1 VSRGVRPQE
10 ATVESATLDESKFL
24 ALPYGKV
31 LEVCAASSEKELINS
46 AMIGVSVAL
55 GNHPQKLSSDS
66 DYCDFVSSFVTSV
79 IAPYVERAAA
89 LQLAILSFR
98 GRISAGDTLAG
109 FAPELE
115 KVKSVV
121 IMNEEAA
128 EVILGDKN
136 RTTNFLLAV
145 TSMAALLC
153 RKNNQ
158 VAELFGL
165 KKSLFGGLKFK
176 G

>member
-1 VSRGVRPQE
+1 
-10 ATVESATLDESKFL
+10 
-24 ALPYGKV
+24 
-31 LEVCAASSEKELINS
+31 
-46 AMIGVSVAL
+46 
-55 GNHPQKLSSDS
+55 
-66 DYCDFVSSFVTSV
+66 
-79 IAPYVERAAA
+79 
-89 LQLAILSFR
+89 
-98 GRISAGDTLAG
+98 LAG

-128 EVILGDKN
+128 EVILGDKD
-136 RTTNFLLAV
+136 RTMNFLLAV